1 MNFIKNIFSS
11 FIGSLLAIV
20 LGGFLAGIFLVIG
33 IASSIDG
40 LTDKVTSSKSIDLGA
55 NNFLRISLNKQI
67 SEYEEPLPF
76 QDMDLPYG
84 IGKTGQQGLIQVI
97 KSIEQATHDDQIKG
111 VYLNVTG
118 IFGGFAQVKE
128 IRDKLLEFKELSGKP
143 IYAYSEMMTEKG
155 YYLSSVADEVYL
167 TPEGI
172 LEFNGLSAEVMYY
185 KQLFDKL
192 EVKPRIFKV
201 GKYKSAVEP
210 YFRDS
215 MSEANREQISSF
227 IESMYDGVITEI
239 ALSRNMD
246 KGKLREISDE
256 MLVRNVHLAVDYE
269 LIDGAM
275 YYDEVILKIK
285 QDLELSAD
293 DKITFISSGSYVSPV
308 FESDY
313 SNKIGVVVAEG
324 TIQSGKSS
332 DGVLGAN
339 TFIKNLKEAR
349 DDDNVKAIV
358 VRINSPGGSALASDV
373 MWREIRATADV
384 KPVVASMSSVAASG
398 GYYMAMA
405 CDDIVAEPLTVTG
418 SIGVFG
424 VLFTLDDFLEH
435 KLGIT
440 TDRVKTGKF
449 SDLGSVTRDI
459 APADSMIIQKEVER
473 IYDIFTKKAAE
484 SRGMEQSELQK
495 LAGGRVYSGYEAI
508 DVGLID
514 TLGSLQTAVVLAAGK
529 VGLDDYGVSYF
540 AGEEDVWKKFTGM
553 KSSLEED
560 VLKEKLG
567 TSYKTYQILKSL
579 ESKKGVQA
587 IMPFEITVE

>member
-40 LTDKVTSSKSIDLGA
+40 LTDKVTTSKSIDLGA

-349 DDDNVKAIV
+349 DDNNVKAIV

-540 AGEEDVWKKFTGM
+540 AGEEDVWKKFAGM